1 MRPHHLN
8 SELRTRNS
16 ELLIAIGFL
25 LAFSLSAR
33 ADLIT
38 ATVAIT
44 NAAGTTNGQTI
55 TLNAS
60 VRTWTNNVYTPA
72 AQILTNSTPT
82 GAATNLFNHLGFA
95 PLAGTSVSYGSSTSL
110 VVRGFPNSTLTV
122 TLSDGYGTVV
132 YTTNTTTSAQVLRVP
147 YSVESAAAQTNGA
160 TGIVDWLNLTAAT
173 NQLKQASP
181 AFAQLLGTTNTQTV
195 SGNKTL
201 TGTLYITNANG
212 VSNVIYSAVLPS
224 PISTNAVNYGNAF
237 RSPGSASY
245 SEQFGTSAAASG
257 TASTA
262 IGYGA
267 VASGLN
273 DSALG
278 TAAVASGGQSSAI
291 GGSATASG
299 ANSLALG
306 ASATASALSST
317 ALGTSANSIYQYS
330 TAIGRSATATKDNQ
344 VVLGTSAE
352 VITIP
357 GSIEHLKTT
366 GTNSFSDLALRRFAI
381 TSLANGNNA
390 GVIIGTNSFVEVSGP
405 TAAFTINGMTGS
417 PLRDGHLV
425 VILNQ
430 TGYDM
435 TVAHQSGVEPTA
447 ANRIIT
453 LTGADRTTTGNGA
466 ATFLYNANTARWMLI
481 AFDP

>member
-1 MRPHHLN
+1 MRSHHLTAPAK
-8 SELRTRNS
+8 LVFAT
-16 ELLIAIGFL
+16 LCL
-25 LAFSLSAR
+25 LAFSLAAR

-60 VRTWTNNVYTPA
+60 VRTWTNNVYTPS

-110 VVRGFPNSTLTV
+110 VVRGFPNSALTV

-160 TGIVDWLNLTAAT
+160 TGLVDWLNLNAAT
-173 NQLKQASP
+173 NQLKQSAP
-181 AFAQLLGTTNTQTV
+181 ALAQLLGTTNNQTITGNKSFRGTNDLGYIGNGTNGLIV
-195 SGNKTL
+195 GTVGLNRFDTNLTLLGTTHFRSGASASTDFQVHTDGGLMIYDNAAGEYLMTFTNGVVGILDSSLFMFGTSVGNKKTLVSDASGNL
-201 TGTLYITNANG
+201 SLSYLQNITNA
-212 VSNVIYSAVLPS
+212 
-224 PISTNAVNYGNAF
+224 
-237 RSPGSASY
+237 
-245 SEQFGTSAAASG
+245 
-257 TASTA
+257 
-262 IGYGA
+262 
-267 VASGLN
+267 
-273 DSALG
+273 
-278 TAAVASGGQSSAI
+278 
-291 GGSATASG
+291 
-299 ANSLALG
+299 
-306 ASATASALSST
+306 
-317 ALGTSANSIYQYS
+317 
-330 TAIGRSATATKDNQ
+330 
-344 VVLGTSAE
+344 
-352 VITIP
+352 TIAD
-357 GSIEHLKTT
+357 TFAT
-366 GTNSFSDLALRRFAI
+366 GTNSFSDLSLRRYPI
-381 TSLANGNNA
+381 TSLANGANA